1 MTQAQHAQIAQIL
14 VNTGP
19 KRAGASFTE
28 TELGIATAITQVANN
43 GEDGM
48 LEALTAHFSEER
60 ARAILAAMVGMEPVF
75 IGNNCG

>member
-1 MTQAQHAQIAQIL
+1 M
-14 VNTGP
+14 NTGP

-28 TELGIATAITQVANN
+28 TELGIATAITQIADN
-43 GEDGM
+43 GEDGLLAVLM
-48 LEALTAHFSEER
+48 VHFSEER